1 MDQDQ
6 ENLEDNTLSQTIID
20 YFGSDS
26 LNDENDKDLQEEEEN
41 NKDQN
46 AIQDESTSSSKLSEI
61 IDLNQNVELTFNEAI
76 NKYNKIKP
84 IFQ

>member
-1 MDQDQ
+1 MNQDQ

-26 LNDENDKDLQEEEEN
+26 LNDENDKDLQEEEEEN

-61 IDLNQNVELTFNEAI
+61 IDLNQNVELTLNETNI
-76 NKYNKIKP
+76 KYKN
-84 IFQ
+84 

>member
-76 NKYNKIKP
+76 NKYNKIKT